1 MSRHDPLHNKLLRAI
16 GTSITRYRMIGDGD
30 RILVAV
36 SGGKDSSALLYLLR
50 QLQSRAPIRFELGA
64 ITIDGGWG
72 AHAGELIRA
81 FCNALGVPL
90 LERQPDIVGSLED
103 KLGDGDTPCAL
114 CARLRR
120 GVIYRVARE
129 EGYPKVALGH
139 HADDLVET
147 LLLNMLFNG
156 QLKGMPPLLK
166 ADDGQTTLIRPLA
179 LADEETIF
187 NYAVR
192 AGLPTESCDCPGETR
207 ADLRRPDIK
216 ELIIELDQRFPGSY
230 ASLCG
235 AVTRLKETTLA
246 DPRWLPL
253 EDPPRAAVKG
263 PRPAAPPSPDE
274 IRELLRPLRG

>member
-1 MSRHDPLHNKLLRAI
+1 MSRHDQLRRKLLRAT
-16 GTSITRYRMIGDGD
+16 GTAITRYRMIGDGD
-30 RILVAV
+30 RILVGV
-36 SGGKDSSALLYLLR
+36 SGGKDSAALLYVLR
-50 QLQSRAPIRFELGA
+50 HLQSRAPIRFTLGA

-72 AHAGELIRA
+72 THATDLIRA
-81 FCNALGVPL
+81 FCGALQVPL
-90 LERQPDIVGSLED
+90 LERRPDIVGSLED
-103 KLGDGDTPCAL
+103 KLADGDTPCAL

-129 EGYPKVALGH
+129 EGYAKVALGH

-156 QLKGMPPLLK
+156 QLKGMPPVLK
-166 ADDGQTTLIRPLA
+166 ANDQVTTLIRPLA

-187 NYAVR
+187 NYAVSV
-192 AGLPTESCDCPGETR
+192 GLPTVSCDCPGEART
-207 ADLRRPDIK
+207 DLRRPEIK
-216 ELIIELDQRFPGSY
+216 ELIVELDQRFPGSY

-253 EDPPRAAVKG
+253 DDPPGDAVKG
-263 PRPAAPPSPDE
+263 PRPPPPPTPDQLQ
-274 IRELLRPLRG
+274 ELLRPHRS